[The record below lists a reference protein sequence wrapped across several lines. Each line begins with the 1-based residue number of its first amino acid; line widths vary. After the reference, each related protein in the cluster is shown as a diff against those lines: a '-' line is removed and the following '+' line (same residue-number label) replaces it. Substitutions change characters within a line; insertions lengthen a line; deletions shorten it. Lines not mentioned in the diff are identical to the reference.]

1 MSVDHSWDDEFPL
14 PGRRICAAAII
25 NHRLLED
32 PENQARRARVE
43 ENARRALPPTGIV
56 DVTVVVHI
64 VARNPARITDAQVHS
79 QIDVL
84 NEDFQASNS
93 DITKVP
99 GVFATAVG
107 NPEIRFSLA
116 TTDPDGNP
124 TSGITRTQTTVAK
137 FSTEDDG
144 VKSATTGG
152 RDPWDTSRYLNIWV
166 ASIFDPLLG
175 DILGYAQFPGLT
187 PATDGVVI
195 TPTAFG
201 RVGTAAAPFNLGRT
215 ATHECGH
222 YFDLRHIWGDRVG
235 CVGDDLVAD
244 TPQHE
249 RPNYNKQSF
258 PKITCNNAPNGEMF
272 MNYMDYVDDDTMMM
286 FTKGQVAR
294 MRAALA
300 GPRAGLIPNDADA
313 ALTFKAA
320 ARAARF

>member
-1 MSVDHSWDDEFPL
+1 MDEIYEDFPL
-14 PGRRICAAAII
+14 PNRRICAASII

-43 ENARRALPPTGIV
+43 VNARRAVPPTGIV

-64 VARNPARITDAQVHS
+64 VTRNSARITDAQVHS
-79 QIDVL
+79 QIEVL
-84 NEDFQASNS
+84 NEDFQARNA
-93 DITKVP
+93 DLGNVP
-99 GVFATAVG
+99 AVFHGAVG

-116 TTDPDGNP
+116 TTDPDGHP
-124 TSGITRTQTTVAK
+124 TNGITRTNTNVAR

-144 VKSATTGG
+144 VKSAATGG
-152 RDPWDTSRYLNIWV
+152 HDPWDTSRYLNLWV
-166 ASIFDPLLG
+166 AIIFDPMIG
-175 DILGYAQFPGLT
+175 DLLGYAQFPGLT

-195 TPTAFG
+195 TPAAFG
-201 RVGTAAAPFNLGRT
+201 RGGTASAPFNLGRT

-249 RPNYNKQSF
+249 KPNYNKPTF
-258 PKITCNNAPNGEMF
+258 PKVTCNNTPNGEMF

-286 FTKGQVAR
+286 FTKGQVGR
-294 MRAALA
+294 IRAAVA
-300 GPRAGLIPNDADA
+300 GPRAELIPDDADA
-313 ALTFKAA
+313 ASTFKAA
-320 ARAARF
+320 ARAAQF